1 MDRIYHN
8 PQCSTSRQALKALQ
22 AAGRDPEVITYLDT
36 PPSREELARL
46 IAEAGLSVREA
57 VRTGEPAYKDAGLSA
72 DSDDDE
78 LLDAMIRTPRLI
90 QRPIVVTDKG
100 VRIPRPLSLLDE
112 IL

>member
-8 PQCSTSRQALKALQ
+8 PQCSTSREALKTLK
-22 AAGRDPEVITYLDT
+22 AAARDPDVVKYLDA

-46 IAEAGLSVREA
+46 ITDAGLSVHQA
-57 VRTGEPAYKDAGLSA
+57 VRTREPAYQDAGLSK
-72 DSDDDE
+72 DSSDDE
-78 LLDAMIRTPRLI
+78 LLDAMLETPRLI

-100 VRIPRPLSLLDE
+100 VRIPRPMSLLNE